1 MKEKQE
7 FDIDHFVRF
16 DGLKMY
22 YDTSSGG
29 LLKRKRGVV
38 KALDDI
44 NITLKKG
51 EILGLAGESGSGKTT
66 AGEILVRLQDQTEGT
81 ITIGNRSYSSDTKM
95 KRAEEKAFRKDVQM
109 IFQDPY
115 ETLNPRFTIFQTIA
129 EPLIIHGLKDKEQ
142 IEKLVIQALETA
154 ELRPADQYMHRYPHE
169 LSGGQRQRVAISR
182 GIVINPKVLVADE
195 PVSML
200 DVSIRAGILNL
211 LRSIRKEMG
220 LTMLYISHDL
230 STIKYLCDNI
240 AIMYLGKILE
250 YGPVNEVIENPQHPY
265 TKALLSAV
273 PVPDPDYV
281 RERMEIDGEVADQ
294 VNLPIGCRFAP
305 RCPFATSDCLSC
317 DHTLVKR
324 SEDHFSAC
332 IYKSEDQVPFSTRA
346 DGSEP
351 YEEVKSV

>member
-1 MKEKQE
+1 MKGKQE
-7 FDIDHFVRF
+7 FDTEHFVRF
-16 DGLKMY
+16 EGLKMY

-29 LLKRKRGVV
+29 LLKRNHNVI

-44 NITLKKG
+44 NISLKQG

-66 AGEILVRLQDQTEGT
+66 AGEILVRLQEQTEGT

-115 ETLNPRFTIFQTIA
+115 ETLNPRFTIFNTIA
-129 EPLIIHGLKDKEQ
+129 EPLIIHGLKDKKE
-142 IEKLVIQALETA
+142 IEDLVIKALETA
-154 ELRPADQYMHRYPHE
+154 ELKPADQFMHRFPHE
-169 LSGGQRQRVAISR
+169 LSGGQRQRVAIAR

-211 LRSIRKEMG
+211 LRTVRKEMG

-281 RERMEIDGEVADQ
+281 RQRIEIDGEVADQ
-294 VNLPIGCRFAP
+294 INLPVGCRFAP

-317 DHTLVKR
+317 DHTLLER
-324 SEDHFSAC
+324 SEEHYSAC
-332 IYKSEDQVPFSTRA
+332 IYRSDEQVPMSSRE
-346 DGSEP
+346 DGSKP

>member
-1 MKEKQE
+1 MNEKRTHE
-7 FDIDHFVRF
+7 EEHYVRF
-16 DGLKMY
+16 EGLKKY
-22 YDTSSGG
+22 YETSSGG
-29 LLKRKRGVV
+29 LLKRNDAVV

-44 NITLKKG
+44 NITIKKG

-66 AGEILVRLQDQTEGT
+66 AGEILVRLQEQTDGV
-81 ITIGNRSYSSDTKM
+81 ITIGNKSYSSETKM
-95 KRAEEKAFRKDVQM
+95 KRSEEKAFRKEVQM

-115 ETLNPRFTIFQTIA
+115 ETLNPRFTIFNTIA
-129 EPLIIHGLKDKEQ
+129 EPLRIHGLKDQKE
-142 IEKLVIQALETA
+142 IEQLVMQALETA
-154 ELRPADQYMHRYPHE
+154 ELRPASQYMHRYPHE
-169 LSGGQRQRVAISR
+169 LSGGQRQRVAIAR

-211 LRSIRKEMG
+211 LRRIRKEMG

-265 TKALLSAV
+265 TQALLSAV

-281 RERMEIDGEVADQ
+281 RNRIEIDGEVADQ
-294 VNLPIGCRFAP
+294 INLPKGCRFAP
-305 RCPFATSDCLSC
+305 RCPFATNDCLSC
-317 DHTLVKR
+317 NHTLFER
-324 SEDHFSAC
+324 SNNHFSAC
-332 IYKSEDQVPFSTRA
+332 IYKKDEQVSFTNRA
-346 DGSEP
+346 DDVKP
-351 YEEVKSV
+351 YEEVGSM